1 LCSYPVQPR
10 PPVVYFQSTFD
21 INRTISERLRKQDA
35 TGSRF
40 AGRKNRTFRE
50 SESASM
56 AQSRES
62 LEDVVALESES
73 TEEVQ
78 AAISEKDRGGP
89 GVSIGLLLGAIEKER
104 DSLELMEQ
112 TVETFRLALEQRR
125 RSLELQQQML
135 LELSDTIQT
144 QGIES
149 EKESSS

>member
-1 LCSYPVQPR
+1 
-10 PPVVYFQSTFD
+10 
-21 INRTISERLRKQDA
+21 
-35 TGSRF
+35 
-40 AGRKNRTFRE
+40 
-50 SESASM
+50 M

-112 TVETFRLALEQRR
+112 TIETFRQAIAERR
-125 RSLELQQQML
+125 HSLELQQQVL
-135 LELSDTIQT
+135 LELSDTIQAE
-144 QGIES
+144 GIEN